1 MQSPIWGNLI
11 SRLCEGCS
19 RSTVKFWSK
28 YYAQRIIPPLTLQ
41 KEPMDFIDQIKAISQ
56 QIAKLK
62 DQIVTEEAT
71 KSAFVMPFI
80 QALGYNV
87 FNPMEVC
94 PEFSADVPGV
104 KGEKVD
110 YAILVDGKPIIL
122 FECKQCTE
130 GLTNPR
136 HSSQLHRYFHVT
148 EAKFSVLTN
157 GIVYRFYTDIEKDNV
172 MDDKP
177 FYEFDMSNFDDSA
190 IEELKRFSKTGFNRD
205 ELESVARNLLYTRE
219 IKRIMSEQLTNP
231 SPEFVKFFASQ
242 VYAGRLVASVAEK
255 FAEITKQ
262 SLKEYI
268 NDRIA
273 DRLRKASVQEVEL
286 ESSTELTTSSEEA
299 EPEKEEVVTT
309 AEELESFYIVKS
321 ILRGTVDASR
331 IQYRDTK
338 NYFGVNLDN
347 KVGKTICRL
356 WLNSSKK
363 YIGIFDEEGKEIRQ
377 PIASLDEIYS
387 FAENLKT
394 RVVPLSGNGKPAT

>member
-1 MQSPIWGNLI
+1 
-11 SRLCEGCS
+11 
-19 RSTVKFWSK
+19 
-28 YYAQRIIPPLTLQ
+28 
-41 KEPMDFIDQIKAISQ
+41 MDFIDQIKAISQ

-87 FNPMEVC
+87 FNPIEVC

-205 ELESVARNLLYTRE
+205 ELEGVARNLLYTRE

-242 VYAGRLVASVAEK
+242 VYTGKLVAAVVEK
-255 FAEITKQ
+255 FTEITKQ

-273 DRLRKASVQEVEL
+273 DRLKKASEVVEPKPIS
-286 ESSTELTTSSEEA
+286 ETNDSSEEA
-299 EPEKEEVVTT
+299 ESTKEEIVTT
-309 AEELESFYIVKS
+309 AEEIEGFYIVKS
-321 ILRGTVDASR
+321 MLRETVDASR

-338 NYFGVNLDN
+338 TYFGINLDN

-356 WLNSSKK
+356 WLNAPKK
-363 YIGIFDEEGKEIRQ
+363 YIGVFDEEGKEIRQ

-394 RVVPLSGNGKPAT
+394 RIASLSGNGKPMA

>member
-1 MQSPIWGNLI
+1 
-11 SRLCEGCS
+11 
-19 RSTVKFWSK
+19 
-28 YYAQRIIPPLTLQ
+28 
-41 KEPMDFIDQIKAISQ
+41 MDFIDQIRAISQ

-62 DQIVTEEAT
+62 DQILTEEAT

-110 YAILVDGKPIIL
+110 YAILVDGKPIVL

-130 GLTNPR
+130 GLTNPK

-157 GIVYRFYTDIEKDNV
+157 GILYRFYTDIEKDNV

-177 FYEFDMSNFDDSA
+177 FFEFNMLDIDDSA
-190 IEELKRFSKTGFNRD
+190 IEELKRFSKTGFNQD
-205 ELESVARNLLYTRE
+205 ELGGVARNLLYTRE

-231 SPEFVKFFASQ
+231 SPEFVKFFAGQ
-242 VYAGRLVASVAEK
+242 VYTGKLVASVVEK
-255 FAEITKQ
+255 FTEITKQ

-268 NDRIA
+268 NDRIT
-273 DRLRKASVQEVEL
+273 DRLKKASVQEVEL
-286 ESSTELTTSSEEA
+286 GLNNESSGSSEEV
-299 EPEKEEVVTT
+299 EPAKEDIVTT

-321 ILRGTVDASR
+321 VLRETIDIGRV
-331 IQYRDTK
+331 QYKDTK
-338 NYFGVNLDN
+338 SYFGINLDSR
-347 KVGKTICRL
+347 VSKTICRL
-356 WLNSSKK
+356 WLNSTQK
-363 YIGIFDEEGKEIRQ
+363 YIGTFDEEGKEIKQ
-377 PIASLDEIYS
+377 PIVSLDEIYG
-387 FAENLKT
+387 FAETLKT
-394 RVVPLSGNGKPAT
+394 RATVLAGNAKVTS